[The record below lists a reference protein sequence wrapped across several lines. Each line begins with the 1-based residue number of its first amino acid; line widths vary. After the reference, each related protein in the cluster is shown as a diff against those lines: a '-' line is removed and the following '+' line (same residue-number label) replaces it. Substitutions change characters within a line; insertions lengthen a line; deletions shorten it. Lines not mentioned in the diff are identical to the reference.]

1 MWGGESLEILF
12 VPLFIILTGG
22 VLALFFTRRFTLM
35 KVVTIS
41 ATVTGCV
48 LGCIY
53 TLSHLIS
60 NGGIIEKSWKWLHLF
75 TLAFKIDS
83 IALFFLVPIFLIS
96 PLAVLYSFHYLGDA
110 AKSARTAA
118 SYFFFTVLV
127 ASMALVVTAANMITF
142 VLAWEIMSLSSF
154 FLVVFDYQVKENR
167 QAGYLYFIF
176 AQGGAMFLFAA
187 FALLYRHTGNFDFA
201 SFATIPENAKLLI
214 FILAF
219 LGFGS
224 KAGIFPLHI
233 WLPKAH
239 PAAPSHIS
247 AIMSGVMI
255 KMGIYGIFRMY
266 LLLNAATPL
275 IGQIVLV
282 SGIITGILGVVY
294 ALAKQDIK
302 QLLAY
307 SSVENI
313 GIILIGL
320 GIGMVGVS
328 EKNQAMA
335 FFGFAGAFLHV
346 FNHSIFKS
354 LLFMGAGAVLHKAR
368 TKNIDQLGGLMKR
381 MPLTGKS
388 FLAGS
393 VAISGLP
400 PFSGFIGEFLI
411 YYGAFYGISHH
422 RLSLILAILAIVG
435 LAVIGGL
442 ATACFTKVVGL
453 AFLGEPRTEN
463 AAKAEEAGLSMTLV
477 MIVMATACLVIG
489 VIPEPFIRFAFA
501 GIKDV
506 PFTAGYDTH
515 AFMLIVRQVSQAA
528 ALFIGL
534 VLAIALLRKLLYR
547 NKEIGSGGTW
557 GCGFTQPTVRMQ
569 YTGTSYAVEMIE
581 MFRSFILIKN
591 TYSGISKIFPGK
603 TTWETTTEDVAEKG
617 YEMGLVQPVL
627 RLLGRFRWIQH
638 GNMQLYIA
646 YIVLAII
653 ALLLLL

>member
-1 MWGGESLEILF
+1 LNTLFAALFTILAGGALALLF
-12 VPLFIILTGG
+12 V
-22 VLALFFTRRFTLM
+22 RRFVLM
-35 KVVTIS
+35 KMTTIVTTS
-41 ATVTGCV
+41 TGCV
-48 LGCIY
+48 IGLIY
-53 TLSHLIS
+53 SISHLLS
-60 NGGIIEKSWKWLHLF
+60 YEAAIEKSVNWLHFF

-83 IALFFLVPIFLIS
+83 ISLFFLVPIFTIS
-96 PLAVLYSFHYLGDA
+96 PLALMYSFHYMENTEKAL
-110 AKSARTAA
+110 RTAVN
-118 SYFFFTVLV
+118 YFFFAVLV

-142 VLAWEIMSLSSF
+142 VLAWELMSLSSY

-176 AQGGAMFLFAA
+176 AQGGAMLLFSA
-187 FALLYRHTGNFDFA
+187 FALLYHYTGSFDFS
-201 SFATIPENAKLLI
+201 SFSSIPEGPKLLI

-219 LGFGS
+219 IGFGS

-266 LLLNAATPL
+266 LLLDAATPL

-282 SGIITGILGVVY
+282 VGMITGILGVVY

-302 QLLAY
+302 ELLAY

-354 LLFMGAGAVLHKAR
+354 LLFMGAGAVLHKAKS
-368 TKNIDQLGGLMKR
+368 KNIDQLGGLMKR
-381 MPLTGKS
+381 MPITGKT

-411 YYGAFYGISHH
+411 YYGAFYGVSNH
-422 RLSLILAILAIVG
+422 RIPFILAILAIVT

-453 AFLGEPRTEN
+453 AFLGEPRTEK
-463 AAKAEEAGLSMTLV
+463 AAKATEAGLSINLV
-477 MIVMATACLVIG
+477 MIFMAIACLVIG
-489 VIPEPFIRFAFA
+489 VIPEPFIRLSFA
-501 GIKDV
+501 GIKV
-506 PFTAGYDTH
+506 IPYTAGYNTQDFMVIVDHISQTA
-515 AFMLIVRQVSQAA
+515 AF
-528 ALFIGL
+528 FIGL
-534 VLAIALLRKLLYR
+534 VFFIGLLRKFLYKK
-547 NKEIGSGGTW
+547 KEIGSGGTW

-569 YTGTSYAVEMIE
+569 YTGTSYAAEMID
-581 MFRSFILIKN
+581 FYRPFVPTKTN
-591 TYSGISKIFPGK
+591 YTGINKIFPGK
-603 TTWETTTEDVAEKG
+603 TTWDTKVEDVAEI
-617 YEMGLVQPVL
+617 YYQRYLTQP
-627 RLLGRFRWIQH
+627 LLKVMNNLRWIQH
-638 GNMQLYIA
+638 GKIQLYIA
-646 YIVLAII
+646 YIVLTII
-653 ALLLLL
+653 ILLCLL